1 MKVYY
6 ECRHCFLRQAKEAMD
21 LATDDEDLKVEI
33 LAKIFKFLANCF
45 STDINSN
52 KTGTTIHQMI
62 REKTGCYDPY
72 KNEKILGN
80 NIALKYLPEV
90 KKTISED
97 DSLETY
103 VKIAII
109 GNILDFGAFEL
120 REDIES
126 FFKDSLGKSLAINDV
141 DKLHH
146 DLTTY
151 QKVLYLVDNTGE
163 IIFDKL
169 LLEKIKKDY
178 DVDITIVVKEEP
190 ILNDACMEDALEV
203 GLDEFGEII
212 TMAGTV
218 GIVYE
223 DNTPEFKEIF
233 DSHNLVIAKG
243 MGNFEGLTELDLKD
257 KDVYFLLATKCS
269 AISKFIGTN
278 LGDLVLLK
286 SD

>member
-6 ECRHCFLRQAKEAMD
+6 ECGPCFLRQAKEAMD

-33 LAKIFKFLANCF
+33 LAEIFKFLANCF

-109 GNILDFGAFEL
+109 GNDT
-120 REDIES
+120 
-126 FFKDSLGKSLAINDV
+126 KSNI
-141 DKLHH
+141 
-146 DLTTY
+146 
-151 QKVLYLVDNTGE
+151 
-163 IIFDKL
+163 
-169 LLEKIKKDY
+169 
-178 DVDITIVVKEEP
+178 
-190 ILNDACMEDALEV
+190 
-203 GLDEFGEII
+203 
-212 TMAGTV
+212 
-218 GIVYE
+218 
-223 DNTPEFKEIF
+223 
-233 DSHNLVIAKG
+233 
-243 MGNFEGLTELDLKD
+243 GN
-257 KDVYFLLATKCS
+257 
-269 AISKFIGTN
+269 
-278 LGDLVLLK
+278 
-286 SD
+286 